1 MSSFIQGLKM
11 KNFRKLNGVALRAGF
26 VSTAVFLSSHALAGT
41 YTSTVQLPTLHS
53 KNYVYTA
60 HVPVPAGVGSGFIK
74 NISWNWNVHG
84 WPRGL
89 QVYLCQTSTRCI
101 DVSRQRVGSKATF
114 TQFHASQ
121 PFFYELKLSDP
132 GRVPVAGLLGKLTVN
147 W

>member
-1 MSSFIQGLKM
+1 M
-11 KNFRKLNGVALRAGF
+11 KNFKKLNGIALRAGF
-26 VSTAVFLSSHALAGT
+26 ISLVLSLSAHTFAGT
-41 YTSTVQLPTLHS
+41 YTATVQLPTLHS
-53 KNYVYTA
+53 KNHVYTA
-60 HVPVPAGVGSGFIK
+60 HMPIPVGVGEGFIK

-101 DVSRQRVGSKATF
+101 DVSRQRVGSKAAF
-114 TQFHASQ
+114 TQFHSSQ

-132 GRVPVAGLLGKLTVN
+132 GRVPVAGLVGRLTVN

>member
-1 MSSFIQGLKM
+1 M
-11 KNFRKLNGVALRAGF
+11 KNFKKLSGISLRAGF
-26 VSTAVFLSSHALAGT
+26 ISLALSLSAHTFAGT
-41 YTSTVQLPTLHS
+41 YTSTVKLPTLHS
-53 KNYVYTA
+53 KNHVYTA
-60 HVPVPAGVGSGFIK
+60 PMPIPVGVGEGFIK

-101 DVSRQRVGSKATF
+101 DVSRQRVGSKAAF
-114 TQFHASQ
+114 TQFHSSQ

-132 GRVPVAGLLGKLTVN
+132 GRVPVAGLVGRLTVN